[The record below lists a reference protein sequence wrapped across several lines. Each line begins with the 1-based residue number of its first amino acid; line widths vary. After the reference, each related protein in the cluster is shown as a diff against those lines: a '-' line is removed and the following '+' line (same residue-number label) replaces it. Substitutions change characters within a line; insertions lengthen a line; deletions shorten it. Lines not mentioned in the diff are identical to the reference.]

1 MKISPIIL
9 TAIGL
14 LLVSQ
19 GARATGTYNVG
30 AVAANTNTGLYLAP
44 DGSLLTNGEILVGAF
59 TITTS
64 QIESIITGWGSS
76 LPTYERFSTL
86 YSDFIEVG
94 TGGSNGTVV
103 SGWNFNTNGAVAGTS
118 SNVSTAVI
126 PSGSDL
132 YVWAINTTNLTSGG
146 FTAGTEWSLVT
157 ATSWIAPSP
166 LSTVSLN
173 LANVTTNGI
182 LIGRPAG
189 INSSINL
196 VPEPSCIGFLIFGC
210 SLLLLRWRFTSQK
223 RPEGLIRINE

>member
-132 YVWAINTTNLTSGG
+132 YVWAINTTNLT
-146 FTAGTEWSLVT
+146 
-157 ATSWIAPSP
+157 
-166 LSTVSLN
+166 
-173 LANVTTNGI
+173 
-182 LIGRPAG
+182 
-189 INSSINL
+189 
-196 VPEPSCIGFLIFGC
+196 
-210 SLLLLRWRFTSQK
+210 
-223 RPEGLIRINE
+223 